1 MSTRNSG
8 PIHGLPPIH
17 LSPHA
22 GSEAVDQR
30 PAPRVS
36 VVMPVFNGERFIA
49 EAAESV
55 LASDFRDFELL
66 LLIDAGC
73 TDGSAAVAA
82 RIAAGDPRVRVIA
95 HPHVTP
101 AVARNIGLDQAR
113 GEFVANL
120 DCDDAMFPGRLSR
133 QIEYLDRHPECVAVG
148 SRALIVDAEN
158 RPVRMG
164 VRAYSHEEIDG
175 AHLDGRGGTIM
186 NPTATFR
193 RAAALSISGY
203 SADLLTTGEDHD
215 FWLRLAE
222 VGRLVNRPDV
232 LIRYRIH
239 DTNASIGATNRER
252 RLAVTMEILGRAF
265 ARRGITDRAPA
276 KKKAP
281 PIRAWER
288 WTDRALM
295 RYYRGDR
302 IGAAAA
308 ALVGVVLRPGSE
320 AARVALASTL
330 RTPPRWPSSPT
341 RS

>member
-8 PIHGLPPIH
+8 PFAGLHPIA
-17 LSPHA
+17 LSPHS
-22 GSEAVDQR
+22 GSEVIGGR

-36 VVMPVFNGERFIA
+36 VVMPVFNGERFLC
-49 EAAESV
+49 EAVASV
-55 LASDFRDFELL
+55 LASEFADFELL

-73 TDGSAAVAA
+73 TDRSAAEAERA
-82 RIAAGDPRVRVIA
+82 AAGDPRVRLIR
-95 HPHVTP
+95 HSHVTP

-113 GEFVANL
+113 GQFVANL
-120 DCDDAMFPGRLSR
+120 DCDDAMFPERLGR
-133 QIEYLDRHPECVAVG
+133 QVAYLDSHPECVAVG
-148 SRALIVDAEN
+148 SRALIVDVDN

-193 RAAALSISGY
+193 RDAALSIHGY
-203 SADLLTTGEDHD
+203 SSDLLTTGEDHD

-222 VGRLVNRPDV
+222 VGRLVNLPDV
-232 LIRYRIH
+232 LIRYRVH
-239 DTNASIGATNRER
+239 DSNASIGATNRER
-252 RLAVTMEILGRAF
+252 RLAVTLDILARAF

-281 PIRAWER
+281 PMRAWER

-295 RYYRGDR
+295 RWYRGDR

-308 ALVGVVLRPGSE
+308 ALVGVLLQPGAP
-320 AARVALASTL
+320 AARVALTNVM
-330 RTPPRWPSSPT
+330 RTPPRLTPPLQ

>member
-8 PIHGLPPIH
+8 PFAGLPPIA

-22 GSEAVDQR
+22 GSPVVGER

-36 VVMPVFNGERFIA
+36 VVMPVFNGERFMA
-49 EAAESV
+49 EAVASV
-55 LASDFRDFELL
+55 LASEFADLELL

-73 TDGSAAVAA
+73 TDRSGAEAERA
-82 RIAAGDPRVRVIA
+82 AAGDPRVRVIR

-113 GEFVANL
+113 GQYVANL
-120 DCDDAMFPGRLSR
+120 DCDDAMFPERLAR
-133 QIEYLDRHPECVAVG
+133 QVAYLDSHPECVAVG
-148 SRALIVDAEN
+148 SRALIVDADN
-158 RPVRMG
+158 SPVRIG

-175 AHLDGRGGTIM
+175 AHMDGRGGTIM

-193 RAAALSISGY
+193 RDAAVSINGY
-203 SADLLTTGEDHD
+203 SSDLLTTGEDHD

-222 VGRLVNRPDV
+222 VGRLVNLPDV

-252 RLAVTMEILGRAF
+252 RLKVTLDILARAF
-265 ARRGITDRAPA
+265 ARRGITDRVPA
-276 KKKAP
+276 KLKAP
-281 PIRAWER
+281 PLRAWER

-302 IGAAAA
+302 LGAAAA
-308 ALVGVVLRPGSE
+308 ALVGVALKPGAA
-320 AARVALASTL
+320 AARVALASTF
-330 RTPPRWPSSPT
+330 RAPPSWKRNDNS
-341 RS
+341 